1 MCLLR
6 TILRCL
12 APGAAIEHRILR
24 SEIGD
29 AIGHA
34 SHPTAGILRLRYTS
48 RTMAACGGP
57 VAPWEGE
64 LVDLIYR
71 QSGCRRRNSSLRLH
85 HSEMPRHVAPC
96 QSTSA
101 SEMGLVRLS
110 VCVGGRRVWVCSRVL
125 SHGCQPVG
133 SGGAGGIRTINRPG
147 HDFNQEESPRK
158 HKDNGTNEGAGNQC
172 QCEGRCLQDFGSYLA
187 LGNQRGVVLD
197 PS

>member
-1 MCLLR
+1 MCLLQ
-6 TILRCL
+6 TTLRCL

-57 VAPWEGE
+57 VAPWVGE

-101 SEMGLVRLS
+101 SEMGLVRL
-110 VCVGGRRVWVCSRVL
+110 RRGASSLGV
-125 SHGCQPVG
+125 QPCAIAWLP
-133 SGGAGGIRTINRPG
+133 AGGERRCWWYKNNQPTRP
-147 HDFNQEESPRK
+147 
-158 HKDNGTNEGAGNQC
+158 
-172 QCEGRCLQDFGSYLA
+172 
-187 LGNQRGVVLD
+187 
-197 PS
+197 